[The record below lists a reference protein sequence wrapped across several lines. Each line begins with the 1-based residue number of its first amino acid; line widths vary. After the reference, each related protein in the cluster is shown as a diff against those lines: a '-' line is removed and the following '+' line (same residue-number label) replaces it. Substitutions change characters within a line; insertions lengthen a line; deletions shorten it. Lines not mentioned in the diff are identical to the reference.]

1 MTELLAPVG
10 AFESLVASIMAGADA
25 VYLSGSKYGARK
37 FAENFTEEKL
47 KEAVEYAHIRGVS
60 VYVTVNTLIK
70 TDEIED
76 VRRYIDFLYSID
88 VDAII
93 VQDLS
98 VADYIR
104 TNYPDMELHASTQMN
119 VHSLRDIEFLEN
131 FGFSRVVLAREVS
144 LEEIKY
150 IKSHSNMELEVFIHG
165 SLCVS
170 YSGQCLMSSEIG
182 DRSGNRGSCAQPCR
196 QKYTVNDETSFLI
209 SPKDLNL
216 FDDIHKLIEVGVD
229 SLKIEGRMKGADYAA
244 LVVKSYREKIDKN
257 KNTGVL
263 NKVFNRSYTKG
274 YLLSDKK
281 YIGSDI
287 PSNRGE
293 LIGYVKAYD
302 KKRKMLSLTLL
313 KELKKGDEIQIR
325 RDGFTFGARTDVF
338 YSKNKRVKTY
348 DYKKG
353 IEVEFKQYAIEG
365 EKVFRTY
372 DNEVMSSAKQI
383 YHKEMLSIP
392 IDMEIHT
399 EDRGLYLSITDKEH
413 MVKGSIEE
421 LELAKN
427 PASLDK
433 IVEKLSKLGGTPYQL
448 DDIKADIDLRYHI
461 PLSALN
467 ELKSTL
473 INDLS
478 DQRKNRYHRK
488 EKKIEKKIREYKKE
502 PEHIISV
509 TARKKEQLD
518 AIRDLDVFIY
528 EYKMPRILEDRDYKE
543 IKEKKLVNTYGY
555 LDENSY
561 ADVHLNIYNQETI
574 NTYSDLNINRICLS
588 YELSY
593 EELKKLKPNKN
604 QDLECIVY
612 GYTPVMIMKY
622 CPVIKSITNCKSCDR
637 KCEKTV
643 FEDRFHNKYHM
654 ISLNN
659 RLEIL
664 NYNRLF
670 LYDEMDQI
678 LEMDIKYLRLDFT
691 IENPEEV
698 RAITKLFID
707 RLHHKKTNVKF
718 NDITTGHF
726 YRPIL

>member
-10 AFESLVASIMAGADA
+10 AFESLIASVEAGADA

-37 FAENFTEEKL
+37 FANNFTKEEL
-47 KEAVEYAHIRGVS
+47 KKAVEYAHIRGVS

-70 TDEIED
+70 TSEIED
-76 VRRYIDFLYSID
+76 VRKYIDFLYSID

-104 TNYPDMELHASTQMN
+104 TNYSDMELHASTQMN
-119 VHSLRDIEFLEN
+119 VHSLKDIQFLEQ

-150 IKSHSNMELEVFIHG
+150 IKEHSTMELEVFIHG

-196 QKYTVNDETSFLI
+196 QKYTVNNETSFSI

-216 FDDIHKLIEVGVD
+216 FDDIEKLIEVGVD

-244 LVVKSYREKIDKN
+244 LVVKAYRDKIDYN
-257 KNTGVL
+257 LSTDVL

-274 YLLSDKK
+274 YLLHDKK

-293 LIGYVKAYD
+293 HIGYVKAYD
-302 KKRKMLSLTLL
+302 KNKKMLSLQLI

-325 RDGFTFGARTDVF
+325 RDGFTFGARTDLF
-338 YSKNKRVKTY
+338 YINNKRVKEY
-348 DYKKG
+348 DYTKG
-353 IEVEFKQYAIEG
+353 IDVEFKHHALKG

-372 DNEVMSSAKQI
+372 DSEIMNSAKQI
-383 YHKEMLSIP
+383 YHKEMLNIP
-392 IDMEIHT
+392 IKMDVFT
-399 EDRGLYLSITDKEH
+399 KDKSLFLFITDGKYT
-413 MVKGSIEE
+413 VSDSIDN
-421 LELAKN
+421 LEYANN
-427 PASLDK
+427 PSSSEK
-433 IVEKLSKLGGTPYQL
+433 IVEKLSKLGGTPYKL
-448 DDIKADIDLRYHI
+448 DDIKADIDGKYYI
-461 PLSALN
+461 PLKSLT
-467 ELKSTL
+467 ELKREL
-473 INDLS
+473 IEKLS
-478 DQRKNRYHRK
+478 DKRKNRYHRTK
-488 EKKIEKKIREYKKE
+488 KKIDKKIREYKKE
-502 PEHIISV
+502 KEHIITV
-509 TARKKEQLD
+509 TARKKEQLE
-518 AIRDLDVFIY
+518 AIKDLNVFIY
-528 EYKMPRILEDRDYKE
+528 ENRMPRILEDKDYQVIE
-543 IKEKKLVNTYGY
+543 GKKLVNTYGY
-555 LDENSY
+555 LDHNSY

-574 NTYSDLNINRICLS
+574 NTYYDLGVNRLCLS

-593 EELKKLKPNKN
+593 DELKILKPNKN
-604 QDLECIVY
+604 QDLELIIY

-622 CPVIKSITNCKSCDR
+622 CPVIKSVANCKHCNR
-637 KCEKTV
+637 KCEKTL

-654 ISLNN
+654 TSLHN

-670 LYDEMDQI
+670 LYDEMDKI
-678 LEMDIKYLRLDFT
+678 LKMDIKYLRLDFT
-691 IENPEEV
+691 IESPEEV
-698 RAITKLFID
+698 RLITKMFLD
-707 RLHHKKTNVKF
+707 RLQYKKTTFDFK
-718 NDITTGHF
+718 DITTGHF